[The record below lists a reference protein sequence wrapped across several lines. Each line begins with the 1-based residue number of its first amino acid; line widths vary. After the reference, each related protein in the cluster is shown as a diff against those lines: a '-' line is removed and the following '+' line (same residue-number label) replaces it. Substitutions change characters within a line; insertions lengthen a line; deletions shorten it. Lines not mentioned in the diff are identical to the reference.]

1 MQTKNITQAMKKIL
15 FMLVFVISCML
26 SNNILAQGPGGS
38 GPPPP
43 PGGGGSGGGP
53 GHGQSG
59 NQGAPIGGG
68 LELLVALG
76 LAYVGKKVYQLRK
89 EENNELSQE

>member
-15 FMLVFVISCML
+15 FMLIFMMTLLISG
-26 SNNILAQGPGGS
+26 NGFAQGPGGG

-43 PGGGGSGGGP
+43 PGGGGTGGDP

-68 LELLVALG
+68 LEILLVLG
-76 LAYVGKKVYQLRK
+76 MAYAGKKVYQLRK
-89 EENNELSQE
+89 EKDKE

>member
-1 MQTKNITQAMKKIL
+1 MQTNNITRAMKKIL
-15 FMLVFVISCML
+15 FMLIFMMTLLISG
-26 SNNILAQGPGGS
+26 NGFAQGPGGG

-76 LAYVGKKVYQLRK
+76 LAYAGKKVYHLRK
-89 EENNELSQE
+89 EKEEDKE